1 MRLGKSL
8 KFFTQAHFF
17 IGIVFFL
24 LFLLTG
30 AYMILN
36 FPDLYGGREEVR
48 MMYRAT
54 HIYIL
59 MSALINLM
67 AGSYTLQ
74 MTTLSFLILRRL
86 ASLLILITPILFF
99 IAFIYEPAEYLIER
113 PVSFW
118 GVLFLLVGVLLHAS
132 LNIKWLN
139 KNA

>member
-1 MRLGKSL
+1 M
-8 KFFTQAHFF
+8 KFFTQAHFI
-17 IGIVFFL
+17 IGIAFFL

-36 FPDLYGGREEVR
+36 FPELYNGREEVR

-67 AGSYTLQ
+67 AGNYLLQ
-74 MTTLSFLILRRL
+74 ATQFSFLILRKL
-86 ASLLILITPILFF
+86 ASLLILVTPILFF
-99 IAFIYEPAEYLIER
+99 IAFIYEPARYLIER

-118 GVLFLLVGVLLHAS
+118 AVVFLVAGVILHS
-132 LNIKWLN
+132 FLNIKWLN
-139 KNA
+139 KSAI